1 MKKSLIEFYTRLA
14 HGLAVQFGSNCEVV
28 VHDLQGK
35 DIEHSII
42 AIENGHVTGR
52 RIGDGPSQIVLES
65 LHNSEQNLKQED
77 KLAYLTKTKNG
88 KILKSST
95 IFIRDDSDKI
105 IGIFGINYDISLM
118 LAMEKE
124 LSSFTGTIEEDTTNT
139 LTTDAGKISDLL
151 DELITQSV
159 QHIGK
164 PVTLM
169 SKEDKVQ
176 VVRLLN
182 EAGAFL
188 ITKSGPKVCQF
199 LGISK
204 YTLYSYLDEIK
215 SKNTI

>member
-105 IGIFGINYDISLM
+105 ISLM

-124 LSSFTGTIEEDTTNT
+124 LSSFTGTIEEDTTKEPIAVNI
-139 LTTDAGKISDLL
+139 GDLL

>member
-1 MKKSLIEFYTRLA
+1 MRLSFRLNGKQVETDVRPDMLLLDLVRDLGCYSVKRGCETA
-14 HGLAVQFGSNCEVV
+14 NCGLCTVWL
-28 VHDLQGK
+28 DGK
-35 DIEHSII
+35 PVLSCSTL
-42 AIENGHVTGR
+42 AIRADGRHVTT
-52 RIGDGPSQIVLES
+52 LEG
-65 LHNSEQNLKQED
+65 LQKEAEEFGMFLAREGGEQCGFCNP
-77 KLAYLTKTKNG
+77 G
-88 KILKSST
+88 
-95 IFIRDDSDKI
+95 FIM
-105 IGIFGINYDISLM
+105 NV

-124 LSSFTGTIEEDTTNT
+124 LSSLTGTIEEDTTKEPIAVNI
-139 LTTDAGKISDLL
+139 GDLL
-151 DELITQSV
+151 DELISQSV
-159 QHIGK
+159 QNIGK

-169 SKEDKVQ
+169 TKEDKVQ

>member
-65 LHNSEQNLKQED
+65 LHNSKQNLKQED

-124 LSSFTGTIEEDTTNT
+124 LSSFTGTIEEDTT
-139 LTTDAGKISDLL
+139 K
-151 DELITQSV
+151 EP
-159 QHIGK
+159 IGK

-169 SKEDKVQ
+169 TKEDKVQ

>member
-105 IGIFGINYDISLM
+105 IGIFGINYD
-118 LAMEKE
+118 
-124 LSSFTGTIEEDTTNT
+124 LSSFTGTIEEDTTKEPIAVNI
-139 LTTDAGKISDLL
+139 GDLL

>member
-42 AIENGHVTGR
+42 IIENGYISGR
-52 RIGDGPSQIVLES
+52 SIGDGPSQIVLDS

-77 KLAYLTKTKNG
+77 KIAYLTKTKNG

-95 IFIRDDSDKI
+95 FFIYDDSDKT
-105 IGIFGINYDISLM
+105 IGIFEINYDISLI
-118 LAMEKE
+118 LAIEKE
-124 LSSFTGTIEEDTTNT
+124 LSSFTGTIKEDTTEKS
-139 LTTDAGKISDLL
+139 TTVNIGDLL
-151 DELITQSV
+151 DELIVQSV

-169 SKEDKVQ
+169 TKEDKVE

-182 EAGAFL
+182 QAGAFL

-215 SKNTI
+215 SKDRI